1 MAFGLPIVLYDR
13 VEGRRSANGA
23 GLYAAANDPVHFA
36 HQVGKLLDSES
47 LRRQLG
53 TKGRE
58 SILAGMN
65 WEAEKER
72 LLEAYETVLGRP
84 VQRRTELE
92 IEPSDAQPA
101 ALNGGPKE

>member
-1 MAFGLPIVLYDR
+1 
-13 VEGRRSANGA
+13 
-23 GLYAAANDPVHFA
+23 
-36 HQVGKLLDSES
+36 
-47 LRRQLG
+47 
-53 TKGRE
+53 
-58 SILAGMN
+58 MN

-84 VQRRTELE
+84 VQRRTEQE